1 MGCSNTSNAQDTVRR
16 PDSLHDLKLQQSLTS
31 SVIRNQSFKQM
42 QTPIAEGGGTTRQ
55 KTLIGQQQPVDMIP
69 QEYVRLEP
77 DNTLFLECD
86 VQETIRDHIQND
98 GETIIFNARRLT
110 EIANILDIP
119 IIATTHC
126 KDKFGDV
133 VQEITD
139 VNCVNRR
146 LFNKTT
152 FSMIRPDSIKV
163 LAEVERTIGRTNA
176 VIYGAETHVAVKQT
190 VMDLIEMGYVVYLVI
205 DAVSSNDGLDHGT
218 GLESMKQEGVKVTT
232 VQSLA
237 FELLKDSTHSNFK
250 DIQAIAKEKPSNPIL
265 ETGRSTKLADG
276 VMKTGDT
283 E

>member
-1 MGCSNTSNAQDTVRR
+1 
-16 PDSLHDLKLQQSLTS
+16 
-31 SVIRNQSFKQM
+31 M

-176 VIYGAETHVAVKQT
+176 VIYGAETHVAVK
-190 VMDLIEMGYVVYLVI
+190 
-205 DAVSSNDGLDHGT
+205 
-218 GLESMKQEGVKVTT
+218 
-232 VQSLA
+232 
-237 FELLKDSTHSNFK
+237 
-250 DIQAIAKEKPSNPIL
+250 
-265 ETGRSTKLADG
+265 
-276 VMKTGDT
+276 
-283 E
+283 